1 MPLADIRR
9 APVQTGHAMQQ
20 PARVKERYALMNF
33 SKPYMLAA
41 MGAAALIVIAGL
53 YFFMRSGTPT
63 AVAETKPA
71 GACKPSG
78 TYKIEP
84 GDIIKGSNDAP
95 VTLIEYASMTCGHCA
110 AFHRDVLPKL
120 ESDFIDKGHVRY
132 VFREFPL
139 DNIALAASVLTR
151 CVSQDGFHPFVSM
164 LFSEQLTWIKA
175 SNPKDALQ
183 EVSRRAGLTGE
194 EFEKC
199 LANKPIIESVR
210 ATAIKGESTYCITG
224 TPTGVLNGR
233 KLDVAT
239 IADYEKLSAAIRDE
253 LKKLGK
259 PLPEAQAPAT
269 EPAVTPAAAGT
280 GTDTSATDDVESPAS
295 EKPAPAAPAN
305 SGPAA
310 NPAPAAGTA
319 APAGK
324 PAQ

>member
-1 MPLADIRR
+1 
-9 APVQTGHAMQQ
+9 
-20 PARVKERYALMNF
+20 MNL
-33 SKPYMLAA
+33 SRPYMLAA

-53 YFFMRSGTPT
+53 YFFMRTGTPT
-63 AVAETKPA
+63 AVAETKPS
-71 GACKPSG
+71 GPCKPIG
-78 TYKIEP
+78 TYRIEP

-120 ESDFIDKGHVRY
+120 ESEFIDKGHVRY

-164 LFSEQLTWIKA
+164 LFAEQVTWIKA

-210 ATAIKGESTYCITG
+210 ATAIKGESSYCITG

-259 PLPEAQAPAT
+259 PLPEAQAPAA
-269 EPAVTPAAAGT
+269 EPAVTPAAAE
-280 GTDTSATDDVESPAS
+280 TSGETSVPDEA
-295 EKPAPAAPAN
+295 PAPAAGAPAAAA
-305 SGPAA
+305 PA
-310 NPAPAAGTA
+310 NPAPASGTA